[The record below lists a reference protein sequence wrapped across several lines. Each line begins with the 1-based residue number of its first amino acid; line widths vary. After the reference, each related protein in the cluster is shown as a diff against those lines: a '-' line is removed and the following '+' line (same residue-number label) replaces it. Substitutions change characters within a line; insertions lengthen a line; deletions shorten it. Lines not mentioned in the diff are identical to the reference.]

1 MTHIKT
7 LYLKPN
13 RKEPIAM
20 SKYLLALDQGTT
32 SSRAILF
39 DLAGK
44 IVSSAQYEFRQ
55 IYPGAGYV
63 EHDPF
68 DILETQKQAAADVLK
83 RAEIQSGDIA
93 AVGVTN
99 QRETTIVWDKATGH
113 PVHNAIV
120 WQCRR
125 TAPLCET
132 LIAEGWGDYVQKT
145 TGLLIDAYFSGT
157 KIRYILD
164 HIENGQQRAENGEL
178 LFGTV
183 DTWLIWNL
191 TGEHVTDYSNASR
204 TMLFDIHT
212 LDYDEKLLE
221 RLQIP
226 RCMLPKALPSSH
238 VYGTIQPHILD
249 LEALG
254 GVPLA
259 GAAGDQ
265 QAALFGQACFER
277 GMAKCTYGTGGFLMM
292 NTGTTPI
299 ESKNRLLTTI
309 AWGIGDRV
317 EYALEGSIFN
327 AGSSIKWL
335 RDDLGLISSAR
346 EIDVLAES
354 VPDAGG
360 AYFVSAFTGLG
371 APHWDMYARGAMLG
385 LTRATT
391 KAHFARAVLEGI
403 AFQVRDLA
411 ETMERDAGVPLA
423 ELKVDG
429 GASVSNIMMQIQA
442 NLLGTKVNRPKCVES
457 TALGA
462 ACLAGL
468 AVGVFGC
475 TKDIADQWESER
487 VFSPEMAPEERE
499 RQLFGW
505 RKALERAM
513 AWEER

>member
-1 MTHIKT
+1 M
-7 LYLKPN
+7 P
-13 RKEPIAM
+13 
-20 SKYLLALDQGTT
+20 KYLLALDQGTT

-39 DLAGK
+39 DLSGK

-83 RAEIQSGDIA
+83 RNEIQPGDIA

-113 PVHNAIV
+113 PVYNAIV

-132 LIAEGWGDYVQKT
+132 LIAEGWSGHVQKT

-164 HIENGQQRAENGEL
+164 HVENGQQRAENGEL

-204 TMLFDIHT
+204 TMLFDIHK
-212 LDYDEKLLE
+212 LDYDDKLLE
-221 RLQIP
+221 RLNIP
-226 RCMLPKALPSSH
+226 RCMLPKALPSSY
-238 VYGTIQPHILD
+238 VYGTIQPHILG
-249 LEALG
+249 LEPLG

-265 QAALFGQACFER
+265 QAALFGQACFEP
-277 GMAKCTYGTGGFLMM
+277 GMTKCTYGTGGFLMM
-292 NTGTTPI
+292 NTGITPI
-299 ESKNRLLTTI
+299 KSENRLLTTI
-309 AWGIGDRV
+309 AWGVGGRV

-327 AGSSIKWL
+327 AGSAIKWL

-354 VPDAGG
+354 VPDTGG
-360 AYFVSAFTGLG
+360 VYFVSAFTGLG

-385 LTRATT
+385 ITRATT

-403 AFQVRDLA
+403 AFQVCDLA
-411 ETMERDAGVPLA
+411 KTMEQDAGVVLA

-429 GASVSNIMMQIQA
+429 GASVSNIMMQMQSD
-442 NLLGTKVNRPKCVES
+442 LLNARVNRPKCVES

-468 AVGVFGC
+468 AVGVFGS
-475 TKDIADQWESER
+475 TQDIADQWESER
-487 VFSPEMAPEERE
+487 IFSPQIEQNERE
-499 RQLFGW
+499 SRLYGW
-505 RKALERAM
+505 QRALKRAM
-513 AWEER
+513 AWEEK

>member
-1 MTHIKT
+1 M
-7 LYLKPN
+7 P
-13 RKEPIAM
+13 
-20 SKYLLALDQGTT
+20 KYLLALDQGTT

-39 DLAGK
+39 DYEGK
-44 IVSSAQYEFRQ
+44 IISSAQYEFRQ

-83 RAEIQSGDIA
+83 RENVQPGEVA

-99 QRETTIVWDKATGH
+99 QRETTIVWDRATGL
-113 PVHNAIV
+113 PVYNAIV

-132 LIAEGWGDYVQKT
+132 LIAEGWSDYVQKT

-164 HIENGQQRAENGEL
+164 HIENGQQRAEDGEL

-204 TMLFDIHT
+204 TMLFDIHK
-212 LDYDEKLLE
+212 LDYDEKLLA
-221 RLQIP
+221 RLNIP
-226 RCMLPKALPSSH
+226 RRMLPKAMPSSC
-238 VYGTIQPHILD
+238 VYGEIKPHIMG
-249 LEALG
+249 LEAIG
-254 GVPLA
+254 GVPVA

-265 QAALFGQACFER
+265 QAALFGQACFEK
-277 GMAKCTYGTGGFLMM
+277 GSAKCTYGTGGFLMM
-292 NTGTTPI
+292 NTGTEPI
-299 ESKNRLLTTI
+299 MSENRLLTTI
-309 AWGIGDRV
+309 AWGVGGRV

-335 RDDLGLISSAR
+335 RHDLGLISSAR
-346 EIDVLAES
+346 EIDTLAES

-403 AFQVRDLA
+403 AYQVRDLA
-411 ETMERDAGVPLA
+411 ETMEKDAKTPLA

-429 GASVSNIMMQIQA
+429 GASVSNVMMQFQA
-442 NLLGTKVNRPKCVES
+442 DVLNTRVNRPRCVES

-468 AVGVFGC
+468 AVGVFAD
-475 TKDIADQWESER
+475 TNAIARQWQSER
-487 VFSPEMAPEERE
+487 IFTPQMSVGERE
-499 RQLFGW
+499 TRLLGW
-505 RKALERAM
+505 RRALTRAM
-513 AWEER
+513 NWEEK

>member
-1 MTHIKT
+1 
-7 LYLKPN
+7 
-13 RKEPIAM
+13 M

-39 DLAGK
+39 DFKGK
-44 IVSSAQYEFRQ
+44 IISSAQYEFRQ
-55 IYPGAGYV
+55 IYPGKGYV

-83 RAEIQSGDIA
+83 RMDIQPGDVA

-113 PVHNAIV
+113 PVYNAIV

-132 LIAEGWGDYVQKT
+132 LIAEGWSEYVQKT

-164 HIENGQQRAENGEL
+164 HIENGQQRAQNGEL

-191 TGEHVTDYSNASR
+191 TGKHVTDYTNASR

-238 VYGTIQPHILD
+238 VYGTIQPHILG
-249 LEALG
+249 LETLG
-254 GVPLA
+254 DVPLA

-265 QAALFGQACFER
+265 QAALFGQACFEK
-277 GMAKCTYGTGGFLMM
+277 GTAKCTYGTGGFLMM

-309 AWGIGDRV
+309 AWGVNDRV

-346 EIDVLAES
+346 EVDVLAES

-403 AFQVRDLA
+403 AYQVRDLA
-411 ETMERDAGVPLA
+411 ETMEKDAGVPLA

-442 NLLGTKVNRPKCVES
+442 DLLGTRVNRPKCVES

-468 AVGVFGC
+468 ATGVFGC
-475 TKDIADQWESER
+475 TQDIADQWESER
-487 VFSPEMAPEERE
+487 IFEPQIDGQERE
-499 RQLFGW
+499 KRLVGW
-505 RKALERAM
+505 RKALSRAM
-513 AWEER
+513 DWEARE

>member
-1 MTHIKT
+1 
-7 LYLKPN
+7 
-13 RKEPIAM
+13 M

-68 DILETQKQAAADVLK
+68 DILETQKQAAADVLR
-83 RAEIQSGDIA
+83 RANIQPGDIA

-99 QRETTIVWDKATGH
+99 QRETTIVWDKTTGK
-113 PVHNAIV
+113 PVYNAIV

-132 LIAEGWGDYVQKT
+132 LIAEGWSDYVQKT

-164 HIENGQQRAENGEL
+164 HIENGQARAENGEL

-204 TMLFDIHT
+204 TMLFNIHT
-212 LDYDEKLLE
+212 LEYDDQLLK
-221 RLQIP
+221 RLNIP

-238 VYGTIQPHILD
+238 VYGVIQPHILD
-249 LEALG
+249 LEVLG
-254 GVPLA
+254 DVPLA

-265 QAALFGQACFER
+265 QAALFGQACFEK

-292 NTGTTPI
+292 NTGTEPI
-299 ESKNRLLTTI
+299 ASRNRLLTTI
-309 AWGIGDRV
+309 AWGVNGRV

-335 RDDLGLISSAR
+335 RDDLGLVSSAR
-346 EIDVLAES
+346 EVDVLAES
-354 VPDAGG
+354 LPDAGG

-385 LTRATT
+385 LTRGTT
-391 KAHFARAVLEGI
+391 KAHIARAVLEGI
-403 AFQVRDLA
+403 AYQVRDLA
-411 ETMERDAGVPLA
+411 ITMEKDAGIPLS

-429 GASVSNIMMQIQA
+429 GASVSNIMMQIQSD
-442 NLLGTKVNRPKCVES
+442 LLNTRVNRPRCVES

-468 AVGVFGC
+468 ATGVFQS
-475 TKDIADQWESER
+475 TADIAEKWESER
-487 VFSPEMAPEERE
+487 IFVPKIDEAERE
-499 RQLFGW
+499 KRLSGW
-505 RKALERAM
+505 RRALERAKG
-513 AWEER
+513 WEEK

>member
-1 MTHIKT
+1 M
-7 LYLKPN
+7 PN
-13 RKEPIAM
+13 
-20 SKYLLALDQGTT
+20 YLLALDQGTT

-39 DLAGK
+39 DLSGA

-83 RAEIQSGDIA
+83 RGNIQPGEIA
-93 AVGVTN
+93 AIGVTN

-113 PVHNAIV
+113 PVYNAIV

-132 LIAEGWGDYVQKT
+132 LIAEGWSDYVQKT

-164 HIENGQQRAENGEL
+164 HIENGQQRAERGEL

-204 TMLFDIHT
+204 TMLFDIHA
-212 LDYDEKLLE
+212 LDYDEKLLQ
-221 RLQIP
+221 RLNIP

-238 VYGTIQPHILD
+238 VYGTVQPHLMG
-249 LEALG
+249 LEVLG
-254 GVPLA
+254 GVPVA

-265 QAALFGQACFER
+265 QAALFGQACFEK

-292 NTGTTPI
+292 NTGKEPI
-299 ESKNRLLTTI
+299 KSKNRLLTTI
-309 AWGIGDRV
+309 AWGIGGHV

-403 AFQVRDLA
+403 AYQVCDLV

-442 NLLGTKVNRPKCVES
+442 DLLNTRVNRPKCVES

-468 AVGVFGC
+468 AVGVFHG
-475 TKDIADQWESER
+475 TADIAAQWVSER
-487 VFSPEMAPEERE
+487 VFTPQIDEAERE
-499 RQLFGW
+499 KRLSGW
-505 RKALERAM
+505 RRALERAM
-513 AWEER
+513 NWEEK

>member
-1 MTHIKT
+1 
-7 LYLKPN
+7 
-13 RKEPIAM
+13 M

-44 IVSSAQYEFRQ
+44 IISSAQYEFRQ

-68 DILETQKQAAADVLK
+68 DILETQKQAAADVCK
-83 RAEIQSGDIA
+83 RAEIRPGDIA
-93 AVGVTN
+93 AIGVTN
-99 QRETTIVWDKATGH
+99 QRETTIVWDNATGN
-113 PVHNAIV
+113 PVYNAIV

-125 TAPLCET
+125 TAPLCEE
-132 LIAEGWGDYVQKT
+132 LITEGWSEHVQQT

-157 KIRYILD
+157 KIRYSLD
-164 HIENGQQRAENGEL
+164 HIENGQQRAESGEL

-212 LDYDEKLLE
+212 LDYDEKLLA
-221 RLQIP
+221 RLNIP

-238 VYGTIQPHILD
+238 VYGAVQPHLLG

-254 GVPLA
+254 GVPIA

-265 QAALFGQACFER
+265 QAALFGQACFES

-292 NTGTTPI
+292 NTGTVPI
-299 ESKNRLLTTI
+299 TSKNRLLTTI
-309 AWGIGDRV
+309 AWGIKDRV

-327 AGSSIKWL
+327 AGSAIKWL
-335 RDDLGLISSAR
+335 RDDLGLITSAR
-346 EIDVLAES
+346 EVDVLAES

-403 AFQVRDLA
+403 AYQIRDLVV
-411 ETMERDAGVPLA
+411 TMEKDAGITLC

-442 NLLGTKVNRPKCVES
+442 DLLDARVNRPKCVES

-468 AVGVFGC
+468 AVGVFKS
-475 TKDIADQWESER
+475 TQDITDQWESER
-487 VFSPEMAPEERE
+487 IFTPQIDAQERE
-499 RQLFGW
+499 KRLIGW
-505 RKALERAM
+505 RRALARAM
-513 AWEER
+513 GWEEK

>member
-1 MTHIKT
+1 M
-7 LYLKPN
+7 P
-13 RKEPIAM
+13 
-20 SKYLLALDQGTT
+20 KYLLALDQGTT

-39 DLAGK
+39 DLTGT

-83 RAEIQSGDIA
+83 RNKVQPGDIA

-99 QRETTIVWDKATGH
+99 QRETTIVWEKATGH
-113 PVHNAIV
+113 PVYNAIV

-132 LIAEGWGDYVQKT
+132 LIAEGWSEHVQKT

-183 DTWLIWNL
+183 DSWLIWNL

-204 TMLFDIHT
+204 TMLFDIHS
-212 LDYDEKLLE
+212 LDYDDKLLE
-221 RLQIP
+221 RLNIP

-238 VYGTIQPHILD
+238 VYGAIQPHILG
-249 LEALG
+249 LEPLG
-254 GVPLA
+254 GVQLA

-265 QAALFGQACFER
+265 QAALFGQACFEK
-277 GMAKCTYGTGGFLMM
+277 GMTKCTYGTGCFLVM
-292 NTGTTPI
+292 NTGTAPI

-309 AWGIGDRV
+309 AWGVGGRV

-327 AGSSIKWL
+327 AGSAIKWL

-346 EIDVLAES
+346 EIDTLAES
-354 VPDAGG
+354 VPDTGG

-385 LTRATT
+385 ITRATT

-403 AFQVRDLA
+403 AFQVCDLVK
-411 ETMERDAGVPLA
+411 TMEMDAGVPLA

-429 GASVSNIMMQIQA
+429 GASVSNIMMQMQA
-442 NLLGTKVNRPKCVES
+442 DLLDARVNRPKCVES

-468 AVGVFGC
+468 AVGVFGSMQ
-475 TKDIADQWESER
+475 DIADQWESER
-487 VFSPEMAPEERE
+487 IFSPQIAQNERE
-499 RQLFGW
+499 SRLYGW
-505 RKALERAM
+505 QRALKRAM
-513 AWEER
+513 AWEEK

>member
-1 MTHIKT
+1 MAKFI
-7 LYLKPN
+7 
-13 RKEPIAM
+13 
-20 SKYLLALDQGTT
+20 LALDQGTT

-39 DLAGK
+39 DFEGK
-44 IVSSAQYEFRQ
+44 IISSAQYEFRQ

-83 RAEIQSGDIA
+83 RENVQPGDVA

-99 QRETTIVWDKATGH
+99 QRETTIVWDRATGQ
-113 PVHNAIV
+113 PVYNAIV

-125 TAPLCET
+125 TAPLCEQ
-132 LIAEGWGDYVQKT
+132 LIAEGWSEHVQQT

-164 HIENGQQRAENGEL
+164 HVENGQQRAENGEL

-204 TMLFDIHT
+204 TMLFDIRK
-212 LDYDEKLLE
+212 LDYDEKLLS
-221 RLQIP
+221 RLNIP
-226 RCMLPKALPSSH
+226 RRMLPKAMPSSC
-238 VYGTIQPHILD
+238 VYGAVKPHILG

-254 GVPLA
+254 GVPIA

-265 QAALFGQACFER
+265 QAALFGQACFEK
-277 GMAKCTYGTGGFLMM
+277 GSAKCTYGTGGFLMM
-292 NTGTTPI
+292 NTGYEPI
-299 ESKNRLLTTI
+299 MSENRLLTTI
-309 AWGIGDRV
+309 AWGVDGKV

-346 EIDVLAES
+346 EIDTLAES

-403 AFQVRDLA
+403 AYQVRDLA
-411 ETMERDAGVPLA
+411 ETMEKDAHTPLA

-429 GASVSNIMMQIQA
+429 GASVSNVMMQFQA
-442 NLLGTKVNRPKCVES
+442 DLLDTRVNRPKCVES

-468 AVGVFGC
+468 AVGVFAD
-475 TKDIADQWESER
+475 KDDIADKWESER
-487 VFSPEMAPEERE
+487 IFTPQMSQQERE
-499 RQLFGW
+499 TRLCGW
-505 RKALERAM
+505 QRALTRAM
-513 AWEER
+513 GWEEK

>member
-1 MTHIKT
+1 
-7 LYLKPN
+7 
-13 RKEPIAM
+13 M

-39 DLAGK
+39 DFTGK
-44 IVSSAQYEFRQ
+44 IISSAQYEFRQ

-83 RAEIQSGDIA
+83 RMDIQPGDVA

-113 PVHNAIV
+113 PVYNAIV

-132 LIAEGWGDYVQKT
+132 LIAEGWSEHVQKT

-191 TGEHVTDYSNASR
+191 TGKHVTDYTNASR

-212 LDYDEKLLE
+212 LDYDDKLLE

-226 RCMLPKALPSSH
+226 RCMLPQALPSSY
-238 VYGTIQPHILD
+238 VYGTIQPHILG

-265 QAALFGQACFER
+265 QAALFGQACFEK
-277 GMAKCTYGTGGFLMM
+277 GTAKCTYGTGGFLMM

-309 AWGIGDRV
+309 AWGLNDRV

-346 EIDVLAES
+346 EVDVLAES

-403 AFQVRDLA
+403 AYQVRDLA
-411 ETMERDAGVPLA
+411 ETMEKDAGVSLA

-442 NLLGTKVNRPKCVES
+442 DLLGTRVNRPKCVES

-468 AVGVFGC
+468 ATGVFGS
-475 TKDIADQWESER
+475 TQDIAAQWESER
-487 VFSPEMAPEERE
+487 TFESQIDQLERE
-499 RQLFGW
+499 KRLVGW
-505 RKALERAM
+505 RKALSRAM
-513 AWEER
+513 DWEARE

>member
-1 MTHIKT
+1 M
-7 LYLKPN
+7 P
-13 RKEPIAM
+13 
-20 SKYLLALDQGTT
+20 KYLLALDQGTT

-39 DLAGK
+39 DMDGK

-55 IYPGAGYV
+55 IYPVAGYV

-68 DILETQKQAAADVLK
+68 DILDTQKQAAADVL
-83 RAEIQSGDIA
+83 RREHVQPGDIA

-113 PVHNAIV
+113 PVYNAIV

-132 LIAEGWGDYVQKT
+132 LIQEGWGEHVQKT

-204 TMLFDIHT
+204 TMLFDIHK
-212 LDYDEKLLE
+212 LDYDEKLLQ
-221 RLQIP
+221 RLNIP
-226 RCMLPKALPSSH
+226 RSMLPKALPSSH
-238 VYGTIQPHILD
+238 VYGKIQPHIMG
-249 LEALG
+249 LEVLG
-254 GVPLA
+254 DVPLA

-265 QAALFGQACFER
+265 QAALFGQACFEA

-309 AWGIGDRV
+309 AWGVDGRV

-385 LTRATT
+385 LTRGTT

-403 AFQVRDLA
+403 AYQVRDLA
-411 ETMERDAGVPLA
+411 ETMEKDAQVPLA
-423 ELKVDG
+423 ELRVDG

-442 NLLGTKVNRPKCVES
+442 DLINARVNRPRCVES

-468 AVGVFGC
+468 AVGVFKS
-475 TKDIADQWESER
+475 TKDISDQWESER
-487 VFSPEMAPEERE
+487 IFSPQIDANERE
-499 RQLFGW
+499 SRLSGW
-505 RKALERAM
+505 RRALQRAM
-513 AWEER
+513 AWEEK

>member
-1 MTHIKT
+1 M
-7 LYLKPN
+7 P
-13 RKEPIAM
+13 
-20 SKYLLALDQGTT
+20 KYLLALDQGTT

-39 DLAGK
+39 DFEGK
-44 IVSSAQYEFRQ
+44 IISSAQYEFRQ

-68 DILETQKQAAADVLK
+68 DILETQKQAAADVL
-83 RAEIQSGDIA
+83 RRENVQPGDVA
-93 AVGVTN
+93 AIGVTN
-99 QRETTIVWDKATGH
+99 QRETTIVWDKATGL
-113 PVHNAIV
+113 PVYNAIV

-132 LIAEGWGDYVQKT
+132 LIAEGWSDYVQKT

-191 TGEHVTDYSNASR
+191 TGVHVTDYSNASR
-204 TMLFDIHT
+204 TMLFDIHK
-212 LDYDEKLLE
+212 LDYDEKLLD
-221 RLQIP
+221 RLKIP
-226 RCMLPKALPSSH
+226 RKMLPKAMPSSC
-238 VYGTIQPHILD
+238 VYGEIKHHILD

-254 GVPLA
+254 GVPVA

-265 QAALFGQACFER
+265 QAALFGQACFEK
-277 GMAKCTYGTGGFLMM
+277 GSAKCTYGTGGFLMM
-292 NTGTTPI
+292 NTGTEPI
-299 ESKNRLLTTI
+299 MSENRLLTTI
-309 AWGIGDRV
+309 AWGVGGRV

-346 EIDVLAES
+346 EVDTLAES

-403 AFQVRDLA
+403 AYQVRDLA
-411 ETMERDAGVPLA
+411 ETMEKDAKTPLA

-429 GASVSNIMMQIQA
+429 GASVSNIMMQFQA
-442 NLLGTKVNRPKCVES
+442 DVLNTRVNRPKCVES

-468 AVGVFGC
+468 AVGVF
-475 TKDIADQWESER
+475 KDTEAIARQWQSER
-487 VFSPEMAPEERE
+487 IFTPQMSTGERE
-499 RQLFGW
+499 TRLSGW
-505 RKALERAM
+505 RRALSRAM
-513 AWEER
+513 SWEEK

>member
-1 MTHIKT
+1 
-7 LYLKPN
+7 
-13 RKEPIAM
+13 M
-20 SKYLLALDQGTT
+20 SKYLLSLDQGTT

-39 DLAGK
+39 DFKGK
-44 IVSSAQYEFRQ
+44 IISSAQYEFRQ

-83 RAEIQSGDIA
+83 RMDIQAGDVA

-113 PVHNAIV
+113 PVYNAIV

-132 LIAEGWGDYVQKT
+132 LIAEGWSEYVQKT

-191 TGEHVTDYSNASR
+191 TGKHVTDYSNASR
-204 TMLFDIHT
+204 TMLFDIHS
-212 LDYDEKLLE
+212 LDYDDKLLG

-226 RCMLPKALPSSH
+226 RCMLPKALPSSY
-238 VYGTIQPHILD
+238 VYGTIQPHILG

-265 QAALFGQACFER
+265 QAALFGQACFEK
-277 GMAKCTYGTGGFLMM
+277 GTAKCTYGTGGFLMM

-309 AWGIGDRV
+309 AWGLNDRV

-346 EIDVLAES
+346 EVDVLAES

-403 AFQVRDLA
+403 AYQVRDLA
-411 ETMERDAGVPLA
+411 ETMEKDAGVPLA

-442 NLLGTKVNRPKCVES
+442 DLLGTRVNRPKCVES

-468 AVGVFGC
+468 ATGVFSS
-475 TKDIADQWESER
+475 TQDIAAQWESER
-487 VFSPEMAPEERE
+487 TFEPQIDQQERE
-499 RQLFGW
+499 KRLVGW
-505 RKALERAM
+505 RKALSRAM
-513 AWEER
+513 DWEARE